1 MAPPQ
6 TEWVSMYRPSSC
18 PLMTIRWLVSGA
30 NKALLFLACC
40 SAPRVACCFLLL
52 FFFFNHIFLCNMRPP
67 LPVNL
72 GQKEFRKGKGCFC
85 FVGLVVMH
93 HNLVERG
100 KEEMRIDLMCTTVCR
115 VISLISLL
123 YSLLIWR
130 IEFYFFLGVNNLRS
144 SLRQYRPSPFSL
156 FLSPLFFVA

>member
-1 MAPPQ
+1 
-6 TEWVSMYRPSSC
+6 
-18 PLMTIRWLVSGA
+18 VSGA

-52 FFFFNHIFLCNMRPP
+52 FFFFNHIFLCNMRP

-123 YSLLIWR
+123 YSLLI
-130 IEFYFFLGVNNLRS
+130 
-144 SLRQYRPSPFSL
+144 
-156 FLSPLFFVA
+156 